1 MAYGD
6 FKDLPKRTTS
16 NKVLRDR
23 AFDTAKDP
31 KCDRYQRDLVSI
43 VDKFSDK
50 KSVLDGAVTR
60 AD

>member
-31 KCDRYQRDLVSI
+31 KCDRYQRGLVSI

-50 KSVLDGAVTR
+50 KSVLAGAVTR

>member
-16 NKVLRDR
+16 DKVLRDR

-31 KCDRYQRDLVSI
+31 KCDRYQRGLVSI

-50 KSVLDGAVTR
+50 KSVLARAVTR

>member
-31 KCDRYQRDLVSI
+31 KCDRYQRGLVSI

>member
-16 NKVLRDR
+16 DKVLRDR

-31 KCDRYQRDLVSI
+31 KCDRYQRGLVSI